1 MRSFGRF
8 LQLAGLVILPL
19 AMLLEISG
27 SLGRSGGVSQ
37 MLLMLVAGACTFFL
51 GRMIE
56 GYARS

>member
-1 MRSFGRF
+1 MRSFGRL
-8 LQLAGLVILPL
+8 LQFAGLVILPL

-37 MLLMLVAGACTFFL
+37 MLVMLVVGACAFFL
-51 GRMIE
+51 GRLVE

>member
-1 MRSFGRF
+1 LF
-8 LQLAGLVILPL
+8 QLAGLVILPL
-19 AMLLEISG
+19 SMLLEISG
-27 SLGRSGGVSQ
+27 SLGQSGGVSQ